1 MRHTVKHR
9 KKKGNEK
16 EKRIND
22 DCRTV
27 NLQFFFFLFQTG
39 IIYAIGEFYEKRKR
53 IHDFFKKNKKKKEKE
68 KGFMMVALQNNFGE
82 VLFIIQKKLRRK
94 LFKVSNNFKTVM
106 LFITKYKYTN

>member
-1 MRHTVKHR
+1 MPLVNFMKREKGFMISS
-9 KKKGNEK
+9 KKI
-16 EKRIND
+16 R
-22 DCRTV
+22 
-27 NLQFFFFLFQTG
+27 
-39 IIYAIGEFYEKRKR
+39 
-53 IHDFFKKNKKKKEKE
+53 KKKEKE

>member
-1 MRHTVKHR
+1 MPLVNFMKREKGFMISS
-9 KKKGNEK
+9 KKK
-16 EKRIND
+16 R
-22 DCRTV
+22 
-27 NLQFFFFLFQTG
+27 
-39 IIYAIGEFYEKRKR
+39 
-53 IHDFFKKNKKKKEKE
+53 KKKEKE